1 MDYLGVSDFHS
12 LLCIAAIIVAFY
24 LYPTQVL
31 VKVVFLKAIGICAVI
46 NVALL
51 FSNSKFKCSCTWE
64 SFKHDIGYTVRVIA
78 IAMLLPI
85 LGFFAFV
92 IGGIIFTGSQKTSG
106 LQTVLTILP
115 SVFLVFAAWFTKG
128 TLFPVGSDEAD
139 LGSQIINELE
149 SGGGGGDGSMTHSVT
164 KTKSSSPS
172 HAKPS
177 EMTYYNTSVDL
188 NSDSGQG
195 RSRVV
200 TSDYC
205 SDYVNRVI

>member
-177 EMTYYNTSVDL
+177 EMTYYNTSVD
-188 NSDSGQG
+188 
-195 RSRVV
+195 
-200 TSDYC
+200 
-205 SDYVNRVI
+205 